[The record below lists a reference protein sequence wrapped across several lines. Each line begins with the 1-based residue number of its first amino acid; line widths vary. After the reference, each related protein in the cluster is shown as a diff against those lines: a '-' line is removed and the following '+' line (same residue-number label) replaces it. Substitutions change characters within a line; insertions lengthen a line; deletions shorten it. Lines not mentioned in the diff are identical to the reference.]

1 MDMKEVNTKLVF
13 IYLGKQL
20 PPYFLANVNLTAENF
35 PNSTYLFIEEGC
47 KIEEPSQPRTNVII
61 TVLKRNNYSE
71 LFTLKHEK
79 NFREGFWF
87 YTFERLLYLSQIHE
101 SLGNQ
106 FPILHIEGDV
116 LLLPSFPM
124 TKIQTS
130 TLKWFQHNERDDVAS
145 LIYSPNAEKT
155 SWLHQ
160 RLIEE
165 AKSDSMITDMI
176 ALHNI
181 RVKNPN
187 MIETFPDVFDSPN
200 EKDIF
205 DGAALG
211 QWLTG
216 MDLRNTY
223 GFQILHENGDF
234 RRNSNSTLNLDS
246 LLRNRDIF
254 IDNGN
259 LFISG
264 GEKTSIV
271 HCLHVHS
278 KDQELFSQQ
287 YMSKLQR
294 YVDLTSN
301 RDIYIFV
308 LDWSVLWNS
317 LKQNYLDKSLSR
329 YLWTFL
335 KYLFK
340 GEKLNRTRLWIVY
353 KFFLRKHSK

>member
-1 MDMKEVNTKLVF
+1 
-13 IYLGKQL
+13 
-20 PPYFLANVNLTAENF
+20 
-35 PNSTYLFIEEGC
+35 
-47 KIEEPSQPRTNVII
+47 
-61 TVLKRNNYSE
+61 
-71 LFTLKHEK
+71 
-79 NFREGFWF
+79 
-87 YTFERLLYLSQIHE
+87 
-101 SLGNQ
+101 
-106 FPILHIEGDV
+106 
-116 LLLPSFPM
+116 
-124 TKIQTS
+124 
-130 TLKWFQHNERDDVAS
+130 
-145 LIYSPNAEKT
+145 
-155 SWLHQ
+155 
-160 RLIEE
+160 
-165 AKSDSMITDMI
+165 MITDMI

-223 GFQILHENGDF
+223 GFQILHENGDY

-246 LLRNRDIF
+246 LLRNRHIF

-259 LFISG
+259 LFISA

-301 RDIYIFV
+301 RDIYIFL
-308 LDWSVLWNS
+308 LDLSVLWKS
-317 LKQNYLDKSLSR
+317 LKQNYLEKSLSR